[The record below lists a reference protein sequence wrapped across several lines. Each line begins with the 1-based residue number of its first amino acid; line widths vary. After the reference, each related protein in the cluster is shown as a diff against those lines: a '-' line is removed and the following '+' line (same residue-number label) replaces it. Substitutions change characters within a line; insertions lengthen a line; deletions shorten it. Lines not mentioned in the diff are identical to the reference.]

1 MPLFGKIFKLIALAM
16 VSGSALIGSSS
27 YAGARAWRG
36 KCGAYNFALSY
47 GQNTDGAWTM
57 ATLSIN
63 GKPYGGSVL
72 NSEAVTT
79 AFRSD
84 NKQVY
89 YYASSREHSLTFK
102 GGQYKCVNSF

>member
-1 MPLFGKIFKLIALAM
+1 MDL
-16 VSGSALIGSSS
+16 VHTQE
-27 YAGARAWRG
+27 ARAWRG
-36 KCGAYNFALSY
+36 KC
-47 GQNTDGAWTM
+47 GAWTM

-63 GKPYGGSVL
+63 GRPYGGSVL
-72 NSEAVTT
+72 NSEAGTT

-89 YYASSREHSLTFK
+89 YYVSSREHSLTFK